1 MPGDDITVIVGGS
14 DASAARN
21 NIEESQA
28 KAADTKVAGVSK
40 KDEPIEKI
48 IARLEKNLTEDM
60 KKIVDAINGISSDK
74 EKGVRDSADGL
85 LDKMSNIVSPKDG
98 ITEAQET
105 FKKANKLTNLKPQD
119 INIVDQQWILGAL
132 LINTTLEA
140 MHKTLLKI
148 VKEKTSGNSE
158 KEKSTTPVKSS
169 KDEGGKFSSLVI
181 ALKELPPALTA
192 ASADLKKVSWGVLFK
207 CVKNSIKL
215 TKEISQLALLI
226 KESEE
231 ELKF

>member
-14 DASAARN
+14 DASAAKN

-28 KAADTKVAGVSK
+28 QAADAKVAGVSK
-40 KDEPIEKI
+40 KEEPIGKI

-98 ITEAQET
+98 ISNAQET
-105 FKKANKLTNLKPQD
+105 FRKANKLTGLKPQD

-132 LINTTLEA
+132 QIGRA
-140 MHKTLLKI
+140 H
-148 VKEKTSGNSE
+148 V
-158 KEKSTTPVKSS
+158 
-169 KDEGGKFSSLVI
+169 
-181 ALKELPPALTA
+181 
-192 ASADLKKVSWGVLFK
+192 
-207 CVKNSIKL
+207 
-215 TKEISQLALLI
+215 
-226 KESEE
+226 
-231 ELKF
+231 